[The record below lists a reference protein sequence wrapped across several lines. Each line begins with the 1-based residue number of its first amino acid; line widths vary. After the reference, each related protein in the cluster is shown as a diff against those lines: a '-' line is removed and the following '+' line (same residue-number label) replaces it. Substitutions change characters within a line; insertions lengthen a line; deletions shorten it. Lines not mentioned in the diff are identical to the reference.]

1 MLEKLAAMA
10 LGAAALL
17 TVVSSANAAI
27 IATAP
32 YQLRAPGT
40 CADGTCTI
48 NYPFVAANRRLDI
61 DFVSCAF
68 VTTKLG
74 AELSVASIGIDDAS
88 SPTTTTQ
95 ILLWNIR
102 TAFGDTIGEISQ
114 PVPLTITAT
123 HRPQIKFDYLIPIGP
138 GFAQTTAQCTI
149 AGDMLFLQ

>member
-1 MLEKLAAMA
+1 MLRKLAAIA

-17 TVVSSANAAI
+17 TVVFSANAAI
-27 IATAP
+27 VATTP
-32 YQLRAPGT
+32 YQLRAQGT
-40 CADGTCTI
+40 CADGTCTL
-48 NYPFVAANRRLDI
+48 NYPIVATNRRLDI

-68 VTTKLG
+68 VTTKIG

-95 ILLWNIR
+95 VLLWNIR

-123 HRPQIKFDYLIPIGP
+123 HRPQIKFAYLLPTGP
-138 GFAQTTAQCTI
+138 GFASTTARCTI
-149 AGDMLFLQ
+149 AGDMHFLQ